1 MKRAS
6 LIAVGNELLSGL
18 TIDTNS
24 AFLGGQLQRLGL
36 DVVSRYTVPDE
47 LTAIE
52 RALTLASQ
60 DADVV
65 LLTGGLGPTD
75 DDVSRQGMA
84 QYLGVELKF
93 QEHLLEPIR
102 RLFEARGLD
111 MPARNRVQACLP
123 EGTEALPNECGTAP
137 GVMAR
142 RGDAYFFLMPGVPK
156 EMKRMYSS
164 AVEPVLRPWVGSQSI
179 EHRRLKCFGP
189 GESALVEK
197 LGDRMQRGRNPLINC
212 TVTLGVI
219 TLHIIGQGRSEAAA
233 RELVEEAESH
243 VRALLGRWVYGTGEQ
258 TLAEVVG
265 GELRRLGQTLAVAE
279 SCTGGLLGKEVTDVP
294 GASTF
299 FHRGWI
305 TYSNQAKS
313 EELGVPADVIAR
325 HGAVSAEVAEAMA
338 TAARR
343 KSKSDYS
350 IAITGVAGP
359 DGGTDSKP
367 VGLVFIAVDSA
378 AGCQV
383 KRCCFAGD
391 RQSIRQRAAQTAL
404 HTLWQK
410 LHFDLPQ

>member
-24 AFLGGQLQRLGL
+24 AFLGGQLQGLGL
-36 DVVSRYTVPDE
+36 EVVSRYTVPDE

-75 DDVSRQGMA
+75 DDLSRQGMA
-84 QYLGVELKF
+84 QFLGVELKMK
-93 QEHLLEPIR
+93 ENLLDTIKAM
-102 RLFEARGLD
+102 FEARGLK

-123 EGTEALPNECGTAP
+123 EGTEALANECGTAP

-142 RGDAYFFLMPGVPK
+142 QRGVSFFLMPGVPS
-156 EMKRMYSS
+156 EMKRMYSA

-233 RELVEEAESH
+233 RELVEDAESQ

-265 GELRRLGQTLAVAE
+265 GKLRRLGQTLAVAE

-338 TAARR
+338 TAGRR

-367 VGLVFIAVDSA
+367 VGLVLIAVDSA

-391 RQSIRQRAAQTAL
+391 RRSIRQRAAQTAL